1 MELMEAIRRRRSI
14 RKYENKP
21 VEDEKIWEM
30 LEAARWAPN
39 AGNTQTWRF
48 FVVKKDDIK
57 KKLSSAALNQ
67 RHIWAAPVDI
77 VVGYDIE
84 EIYRFYRER
93 GVELYAIQDS
103 AAAIQNM
110 LLSAYSLGL
119 ASCWVGAF
127 DEEEVAKILDLPQ
140 KIRPVA
146 IVAVGYPA
154 EKEETR
160 RKPLEDVVEFYE

>member
-1 MELMEAIRRRRSI
+1 MIDAVKGRRSI
-14 RKYENKP
+14 RKYEDKP

-48 FVVKKDDIK
+48 FVVKNEELKRKI
-57 KKLSSAALNQ
+57 SGAALNQ
-67 RHIWAAPVDI
+67 RHIRAAPVDI

-84 EIYRFYRER
+84 EMYRFYRER
-93 GVELYAIQDS
+93 GTELYAIQDC
-103 AAAIQNM
+103 AAATQNM
-110 LLSAYSLGL
+110 LLRAYSMDL
-119 ASCWVGAF
+119 ATCWVGAF
-127 DEEEVAKILDLPQ
+127 DEKEVAKILDLPQ
-140 KIRPVA
+140 KIRAVA

-154 EKEETR
+154 DKEETP

>member
-1 MELMEAIRRRRSI
+1 MQLMEAVKGRSSI

-21 VEDEKIWEM
+21 VEDDKIWEM

-48 FVVKKDDIK
+48 FVVKNEVLKR
-57 KKLSSAALNQ
+57 KLSSAALNQ
-67 RHIWAAPVDI
+67 RHIRAAPVDI
-77 VVGYDIE
+77 VVGYDME
-84 EIYRFYRER
+84 EMYRFYRER

-103 AAAIQNM
+103 AAATQNM
-110 LLSAYSLGL
+110 LLRAYSLGL
-119 ASCWVGAF
+119 ATCWVGAF
-127 DEEEVAKILDLPQ
+127 DEREVAKILNLPK

-154 EKEETR
+154 EKEETP
-160 RKPLEDVVEFYE
+160 RKPLEDLVEFYE